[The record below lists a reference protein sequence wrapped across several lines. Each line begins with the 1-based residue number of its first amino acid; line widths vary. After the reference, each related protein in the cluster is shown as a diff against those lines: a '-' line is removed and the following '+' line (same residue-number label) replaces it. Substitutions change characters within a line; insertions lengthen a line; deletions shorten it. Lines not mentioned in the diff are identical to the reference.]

1 MFCPM
6 SLPFSILYSSFVV
19 DVVVGKVNIE
29 NTHNED
35 HISGV
40 RFIFLAKKKEKFLL
54 SKYIM
59 YTCGSYPHLI
69 KKISIS
75 SIGFLQ

>member
-40 RFIFLAKKKEKFLL
+40 RFIFLVKFLL

-59 YTCGSYPHLI
+59 YTCGKGSYPHLI

-75 SIGFLQ
+75 SIGFSQ